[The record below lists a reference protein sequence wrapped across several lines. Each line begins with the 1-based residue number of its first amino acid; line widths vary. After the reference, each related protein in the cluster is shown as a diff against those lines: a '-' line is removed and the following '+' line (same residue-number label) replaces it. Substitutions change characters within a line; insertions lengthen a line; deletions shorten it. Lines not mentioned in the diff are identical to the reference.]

1 MVCVCACPWANAAP
15 HCDSQSQCQ
24 ELRKRKQLELQ
35 ILSESIQ
42 RWEGEDIKTMGNIIY
57 MSQVMVQCGGSEVS
71 AAVILLPKDM
81 VSKYPLTHG
90 ISGAR
95 RQLLPLQTSNM
106 LTNKADK

>member
-1 MVCVCACPWANAAP
+1 MVWVCSCPSANEVP
-15 HCDSQSQCQ
+15 YCDSQSQCQ

-71 AAVILLPKDM
+71 AVVLLLAKDI
-81 VSKYPLTHG
+81 VSKSLLAHG
-90 ISGAR
+90 ISDTR
-95 RQLLPLQTSNM
+95 RQLLSLQASKV
-106 LTNKADK
+106 LTNNADK

>member
-1 MVCVCACPWANAAP
+1 MVWVCACPSANEAP
-15 HCDSQSQCQ
+15 CCDSQSQCQ

-71 AAVILLPKDM
+71 GVVLLLAKGV
-81 VSKYPLTHG
+81 VSKYPHG
-90 ISGAR
+90 ISDAR
-95 RQLLPLQTSNM
+95 RWAAS
-106 LTNKADK
+106 LTPGQQSADK

>member
-1 MVCVCACPWANAAP
+1 MVWVCSCPSANEVP
-15 HCDSQSQCQ
+15 YCDSQSQCQ

-71 AAVILLPKDM
+71 AVVLLLAKDIVCPNPSLPMGSAILGGSYSHSRPAKC
-81 VSKYPLTHG
+81 
-90 ISGAR
+90 
-95 RQLLPLQTSNM
+95 
-106 LTNKADK
+106 